1 MVSPKSHEK
10 AFWFI
15 FMTDSE
21 SMKITVPFFTDLDM
35 KKMLNIFKSIIYRI
49 LCLSLKN
56 VF

>member
-49 LCLSLKN
+49 LF
-56 VF
+56 VA